1 MSKHIKIFK
10 TMHIIIADIRI
21 EVGVKLPAHGWQEH
35 PEIID
40 SCLQKVGRTIFT
52 VNRLNSKFY
61 QMENKDNY
69 DADISK
75 FCRK

>member
-1 MSKHIKIFK
+1 
-10 TMHIIIADIRI
+10 MHIIIADIRI
-21 EVGVKLPAHGWQEH
+21 EIGVKLPARGWQEH

-61 QMENKDNY
+61 QME
-69 DADISK
+69 
-75 FCRK
+75 R